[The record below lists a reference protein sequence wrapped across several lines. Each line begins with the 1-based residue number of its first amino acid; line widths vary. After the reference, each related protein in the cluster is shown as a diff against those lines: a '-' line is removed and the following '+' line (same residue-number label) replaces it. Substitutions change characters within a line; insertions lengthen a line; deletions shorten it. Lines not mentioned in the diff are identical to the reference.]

1 MGERVSAGAV
11 KYLFVEE
18 TEYANGY
25 GVRVFDFEWDEA
37 EAWFGGEDAAK
48 EHLAHSPHDVKF
60 MIESGAAGLRR
71 FRVAP
76 ELNDFLSYVAERV
89 SEEIAEEDVIYYGAS
104 DWRAFAPERI
114 VTLLRMLADVKVLKP
129 DMIGY
134 PEYAVWFVS
143 VMGDYGFEQRE
154 FVDIPA

>member
-1 MGERVSAGAV
+1 MRDRVSAGAV

-25 GVRVFDFEWDEA
+25 GLRVFDLVWDEA
-37 EAWFGGEDAAK
+37 EALFGGEDEAK
-48 EHLAHSPHDVKF
+48 EHLAHSTQALKF
-60 MIESGAAGLRR
+60 VIGNGAGGLRR
-71 FRVAP
+71 FKVAP
-76 ELNDFLSYVAERV
+76 ELNDFLPYVAERV
-89 SEEIAEEDVIYYGAS
+89 SEEIAEEDVIYYGVP

-114 VTLLRMLADVKVLKP
+114 VTLLRMLTEVKVLKP